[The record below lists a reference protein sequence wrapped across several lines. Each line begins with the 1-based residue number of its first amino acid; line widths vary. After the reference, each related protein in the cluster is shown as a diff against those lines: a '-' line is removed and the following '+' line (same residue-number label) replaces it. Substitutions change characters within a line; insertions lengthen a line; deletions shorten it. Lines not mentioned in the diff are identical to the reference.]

1 MNGLNEVTWTQIAEE
16 DLAEIIEYIAADNL
30 SAARKLLQALKEKSQ
45 SLVRSPLRGRVV
57 PELREFGIS
66 WYRELI
72 YKHWRTVYR
81 IEGNTIYV
89 VGVFDSRRNLRDIL
103 LERLLRS

>member
-1 MNGLNEVTWTQIAEE
+1 VNDLYEVTWTEIAEE
-16 DLAEIIEYIAADNL
+16 DVAEIIDYIAADNL
-30 SAARKLLQALKEKSQ
+30 SAARKLLQALKEKAQ
-45 SLVRSPLRGRVV
+45 SLVRSPQRGRVV

-81 IEGNTIYV
+81 IEGGRIYV

-103 LERLLRS
+103 LDRLLRS